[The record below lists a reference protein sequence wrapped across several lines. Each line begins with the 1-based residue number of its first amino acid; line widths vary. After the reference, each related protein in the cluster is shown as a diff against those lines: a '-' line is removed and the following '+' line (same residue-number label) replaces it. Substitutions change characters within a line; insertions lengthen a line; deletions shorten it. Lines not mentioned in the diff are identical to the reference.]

1 MGVLHRHYTKV
12 KCVVVAAW
20 RWHYLGIPSQQ
31 TEAPG
36 SLFTAAQPGTTTES
50 SQIVPNKCLLP
61 STCSAMA
68 TLYSLMPSCITAMRW
83 WLDHGGPWWDL
94 MEAKTQRVE
103 IDGIQ
108 HYATTLLQVRNMPK
122 FVFFNMN
129 VMARPGMVRHR
140 DSYCGLPSWK
150 CVFKWEIT
158 AADIQTWTPRGKAE
172 FPVLVPYLSHIYLG
186 K

>member
-1 MGVLHRHYTKV
+1 MSIYIINSIINAVSAIYWTMAQRDGGSAPGCSLK
-12 KCVVVAAW
+12 A
-20 RWHYLGIPSQQ
+20 
-31 TEAPG
+31 EAPG

-68 TLYSLMPSCITAMRW
+68 TLYRLMPSCIIAIRW
-83 WLDHGGPWWDL
+83 WLDHGGPCWDL

-129 VMARPGMVRHR
+129 AMARPGMVRHR
-140 DSYCGLPSWK
+140 DSYRGLPS
-150 CVFKWEIT
+150 
-158 AADIQTWTPRGKAE
+158 
-172 FPVLVPYLSHIYLG
+172 
-186 K
+186 